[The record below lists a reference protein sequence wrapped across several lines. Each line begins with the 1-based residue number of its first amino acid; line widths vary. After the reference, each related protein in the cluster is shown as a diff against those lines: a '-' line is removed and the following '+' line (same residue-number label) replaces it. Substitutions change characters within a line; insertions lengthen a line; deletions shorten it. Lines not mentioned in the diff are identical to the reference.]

1 MDTIHSVAQLE
12 YKLVLYKEGI
22 ISDTEFRQYCSMVG
36 VPMPATPYQ
45 PPSEKTRLKHEAKR
59 LRREMA
65 KIKKLRD
72 QRGKVADLRRQLD
85 DLICTHVRRN
95 NP

>member
-36 VPMPATPYQ
+36 VPMPAKPYQ
-45 PPSEKTRLKHEAKR
+45 PPSEKTRLKNEAKR
-59 LRREMA
+59 LRKAMRQIANLRNQRA
-65 KIKKLRD
+65 KVEKLR
-72 QRGKVADLRRQLD
+72 AAFD
-85 DLICTHVRRN
+85 DLQYEEQNRR
-95 NP
+95 